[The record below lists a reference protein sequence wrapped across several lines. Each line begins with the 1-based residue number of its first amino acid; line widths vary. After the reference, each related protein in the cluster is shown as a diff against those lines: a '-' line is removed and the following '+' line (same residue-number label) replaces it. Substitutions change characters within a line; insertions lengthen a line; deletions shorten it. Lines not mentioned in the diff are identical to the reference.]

1 MFSIKLI
8 VGFAVLACV
17 YAEPPRKRF
26 NFRFGARQEVDDAAA
41 AENPPASQGYNYEAP
56 KERLSLPIKFR
67 QFARQEEASSGYNYP
82 KPTNGYGVPGESE
95 ETTDAPTTEYGAPEA
110 GTDSN
115 EDSSTDN
122 PAAESLRGV
131 QAANLRRKNAKLSR
145 NPSARLI
152 SGDAQFQRQVQFQNQ
167 VQFQQQVQPVVIQEQ
182 PAVYYVQY
190 PSADFVDPQYYYIFK
205 K

>member
-26 NFRFGARQEVDDAAA
+26 NFRFGARQEAAVDDAAVA
-41 AENPPASQGYNYEAP
+41 DNPPASQGYNYEAP
-56 KERLSLPIKFR
+56 KERLRLPIKFR
-67 QFARQEEASSGYNYP
+67 QFARQEDASSGYNYP

-115 EDSSTDN
+115 EDATTDN

-131 QAANLRRKNAKLSR
+131 QASNLRRKNAKLSR

-152 SGDAQFQRQVQFQNQ
+152 TGD
-167 VQFQQQVQPVVIQEQ
+167 VQFQQQVQPFVIQQQAQ
-182 PAVYYVQY
+182 PVYYVQY
-190 PSADFVDPQYYYIFK
+190 PSADFIDPQYYYVFK
-205 K
+205 